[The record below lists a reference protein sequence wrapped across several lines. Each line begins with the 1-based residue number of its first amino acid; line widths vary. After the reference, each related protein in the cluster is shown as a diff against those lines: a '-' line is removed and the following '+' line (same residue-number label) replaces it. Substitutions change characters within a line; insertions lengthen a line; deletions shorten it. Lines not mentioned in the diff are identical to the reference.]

1 MNTPEESAYW
11 LAAAK
16 RKDLEGNPA
25 AAISFRNLAWLCEN
39 QTAWLE
45 WCAANPT
52 GRLGDQKRES
62 K

>member
-11 LAAAK
+11 LAAAN
-16 RKDLEGNPA
+16 RKDAEGNPA
-25 AAISFRNLAWLCEN
+25 AAITFRNLAWLIEHRN
-39 QTAWLE
+39 TWLE

-52 GRLGDQKRES
+52 GCLGDQKRES